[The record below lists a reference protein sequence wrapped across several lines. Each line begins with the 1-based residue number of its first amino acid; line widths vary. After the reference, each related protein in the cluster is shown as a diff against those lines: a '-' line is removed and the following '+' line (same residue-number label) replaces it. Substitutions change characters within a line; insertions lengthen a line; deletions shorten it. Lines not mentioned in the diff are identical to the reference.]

1 MQLWLVYWIAQSL
14 ADFFDYKFLLFSME
28 STFHHQ
34 GNCHLALLPSQT
46 WWGKDS
52 LVTFIWVQWKDLTS
66 IINKF
71 LSHIPHY
78 FQLTYYYFNLL
89 NITFTR
95 LKSIPIV
102 PVILV
107 FHYSIFMPA
116 SFLPLGLSAWN
127 SCYLAGF
134 LSCQLL
140 IPRSIYFFF
149 IKPFLTGT
157 TRGESAAVRMWK
169 YQ

>member
-1 MQLWLVYWIAQSL
+1 
-14 ADFFDYKFLLFSME
+14 ME
-28 STFHHQ
+28 STFCQQ
-34 GNCHLALLPSQT
+34 GNYDLALLSSQT
-46 WWGKDS
+46 WWRKDS

-78 FQLTYYYFNLL
+78 FQLTCYFNLF

-95 LKSIPIV
+95 LKSIPVV

-116 SFLPLGLSAWN
+116 SFLPLGLSAQN

-134 LSCQLL
+134 LSSQLL

-149 IKPFLTGT
+149 IKPFLTCA
-157 TRGESAAVRMWK
+157 TRGESAAVRMWT